1 MDPNS
6 PHPCDPRERG
16 DSGPVIT
23 GGTGR
28 KLAAPSL
35 PAIFV
40 TTLTV
45 KCRKSENAGAKDWG
59 FTILGSRPKAT
70 CLIQWFPLF
79 RE

>member
-6 PHPCDPRERG
+6 PHSYDPRERE

-23 GGTGR
+23 EGGAGSR
-28 KLAAPSL
+28 LAAPSL

-45 KCRKSENAGAKDWG
+45 KCRKPENTGAEDWG
-59 FTILGSRPKAT
+59 FTIL
-70 CLIQWFPLF
+70 
-79 RE
+79 